1 MSEPAAGTGGP
12 PAPRVFRRTLAA
24 RLTSLVALLL
34 FGAAVA
40 LRAAA
45 GDFGVGFL
53 VVTALA
59 LAALAGSISAWGDR
73 FVFDHDGVTRENA
86 LLVWLAGGRESV
98 GRDSLG
104 RRRLAWRDVARV
116 QAHRPPR
123 GMGGALFLVP
133 YRGRRMALDAI
144 EDFEEIRRR
153 VEAALAAVAVRAVV
167 STPPADRP
175 R

>member
-1 MSEPAAGTGGP
+1 MSEPSAGTGGP

-73 FVFDHDGVTRENA
+73 FVLDDDGVTWENA
-86 LLVWLAGGRESV
+86 LLVWLAGGRKGG
-98 GRDSLG
+98 GRDGLG

-153 VEAALAAVAVRAVV
+153 VEGATINIPL
-167 STPPADRP
+167 ADRP